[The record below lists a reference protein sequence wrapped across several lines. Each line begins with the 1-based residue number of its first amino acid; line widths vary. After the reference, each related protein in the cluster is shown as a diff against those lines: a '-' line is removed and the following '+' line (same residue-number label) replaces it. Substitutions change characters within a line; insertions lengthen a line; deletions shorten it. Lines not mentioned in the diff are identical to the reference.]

1 MRPSLLLLFTAWC
14 LAPTAAAAQTV
25 VLDPGHGGHKP
36 GTKSGAGVYEKTI
49 VLEVAEVARR
59 ALEAK
64 GLRVLLTRSG
74 DDHVGLDARIALAN
88 REGAAAFVSIHANH
102 APVPERR
109 GIETYILAAQASDES
124 TLALSHQEDEED
136 PGDGEGFGGATEG
149 GDLAGILDDLSRTA
163 AHQDAALLA
172 KKIQDRGGAVA
183 GLKPS
188 RGLRQGPFKVLRGAK
203 MPAVLVELGYLSN
216 PAQAGFLASGKGQG
230 AAGEAIAKG
239 VLEYLRA
246 VGPRAR

>member
-1 MRPSLLLLFTAWC
+1 MRWAFAFC
-14 LAPTAAAAQTV
+14 LCFAPGVAVAQTV

-49 VLEVAEVARR
+49 VLGVAEVAKR

-64 GLRVLLTRSG
+64 GFKVILTRAG
-74 DDHVGLDARIALAN
+74 DEHVSLDARIDLAN

-109 GIETYILAAQASDES
+109 GLETYILAAQASDES
-124 TLALSHQEDEED
+124 TLALSHQEDEEAD
-136 PGDGEGFGGATEG
+136 PEGAGFGGGGEG
-149 GDLAGILDDLSRTA
+149 GDLAGILDDLGRMA

-172 KKIQDRGGAVA
+172 RKVQDRAGAVG

-216 PAQAGFLASGKGQG
+216 PGQATFLASGKGQG

-239 VLEYLRA
+239 VYEYLRA